1 MKSIGDIFT
10 RVLRVFDPQYS
21 LEEVIEFKAMDE
33 HPQLFW
39 FIALTMYYIDE
50 NRKRVNCELYKAFMW
65 SEFETLKMTKYAD
78 DEILMSINILLELL
92 EH

>member
-1 MKSIGDIFT
+1 M
-10 RVLRVFDPQYS
+10 FDPQYS
-21 LEEVIEFKAMDE
+21 LEEVMEFKAKDK

-39 FIALTMYYIDE
+39 FIALTMYYIDK
-50 NRKRVNCELYKAFMW
+50 NRKRGNRELYKAFMW
-65 SEFETLKMTKYAD
+65 SEFETLKMTKSAD